1 MPFSF
6 LPPSSN
12 IGTSVV
18 VDQGGLCGQED
29 AMYIISKILVST
41 DFSDFSAA
49 AVEYASSFA
58 LLYGARIHLVHVIE
72 PGAVVGVQSVELNTS
87 ALTSEMEANAQE
99 EMRKFVYWKLKNNTN
114 LEQVILHGEPYREIV
129 RYAQENEIDLIV
141 IATHG
146 RTGLAHML
154 MGSVAE
160 KIVRLS
166 PIPVLAVKPLEM
178 RERILKKED
187 VEEDLHVLRRD

>member
-1 MPFSF
+1 
-6 LPPSSN
+6 
-12 IGTSVV
+12 
-18 VDQGGLCGQED
+18 
-29 AMYIISKILVST
+29 MYIVRNILVST

-49 AVEYASSFA
+49 AVDYAASFA
-58 LLYGARIHLVHVIE
+58 LLYGAKIHLVHVIE
-72 PGAVVGVQSVELNTS
+72 AGSVVGVPTMEVAPTSLAPEVET
-87 ALTSEMEANAQE
+87 NAQE
-99 EMRKFVYWKLKNNTN
+99 EMRKFVYWKMKNNTN
-114 LEQVILHGEPYREIV
+114 LEQVILRGEPHREIV
-129 RYAQENEIDLIV
+129 KYAQENDIDLIV

-166 PIPVLAVKPLEM
+166 PVPVLAVKPLEL
-178 RERILKKED
+178 RDRILQKED

>member
-1 MPFSF
+1 
-6 LPPSSN
+6 
-12 IGTSVV
+12 
-18 VDQGGLCGQED
+18 
-29 AMYIISKILVST
+29 MYIIKNILVTT
-41 DFSDFSAA
+41 DFSDFSTA

-58 LLYGARIHLVHVIE
+58 LLYGAKIHLVHVIE
-72 PGAVVGVQSVELNTS
+72 SGLTVGVGNVELSTS
-87 ALTSEMEANAQE
+87 VPPPELEANAVE
-99 EMRKFVYWKLKNNTN
+99 EMRKFVYWRLQNNTN
-114 LEQVILHGEPYREIV
+114 LEQVILYGEPYKEIV
-129 RYAQENEIDLIV
+129 QYSQEHEIDLIV

-146 RTGLAHML
+146 RTGLAHIL

-166 PIPVLAVKPLEM
+166 SVPVLAVKPLEF

>member
-1 MPFSF
+1 
-6 LPPSSN
+6 
-12 IGTSVV
+12 
-18 VDQGGLCGQED
+18 
-29 AMYIISKILVST
+29 MYIIRNILVST

-58 LLYGARIHLVHVIE
+58 LLYSAKIHLVHVIE
-72 PGAVVGVQSVELNTS
+72 PGSVVGVPNVGLNTT
-87 ALTSEMEANAQE
+87 ALVTDLEDLAQE

-114 LEQVILHGEPYREIV
+114 LEQVILHGEPHREIV
-129 RYAQENEIDLIV
+129 RYARENDIDLIV

-146 RTGLAHML
+146 RTGLAHIL

-160 KIVRLS
+160 RIVRLS
-166 PIPVLAVKPLEM
+166 PLPVLAVKPAEM

-187 VEEDLHVLRRD
+187 VEEDLHVLGRD

>member
-1 MPFSF
+1 
-6 LPPSSN
+6 
-12 IGTSVV
+12 
-18 VDQGGLCGQED
+18 
-29 AMYIISKILVST
+29 MYVIRNILVST
-41 DFSDFSAA
+41 DFSEFSAS

-58 LLYGARIHLVHVIE
+58 LLYGARIHLVHV
-72 PGAVVGVQSVELNTS
+72 L
-87 ALTSEMEANAQE
+87 EANAMMGVPNLDLNAASVAAEVEATAQE
-99 EMRKFVYWKLKNNTN
+99 EMRKFVYWRMKNNTN
-114 LEQVILHGEPYREIV
+114 LEQVILRGEPFREIV

-154 MGSVAE
+154 LGSVAE

-166 PIPVLAVKPLEM
+166 PIPVLAVKPAEL

-187 VEEDLHVLRRD
+187 IEEDLHVLRRE

>member
-1 MPFSF
+1 
-6 LPPSSN
+6 
-12 IGTSVV
+12 
-18 VDQGGLCGQED
+18 
-29 AMYIISKILVST
+29 MYIIRNILVST

-58 LLYGARIHLVHVIE
+58 LLYGAKIHLVHVIE
-72 PGAVVGVQSVELNTS
+72 SGSVVGAPNVELNTT
-87 ALTSEMEANAQE
+87 ALANELESSAQE

-114 LEQVILHGEPYREIV
+114 LEQVILHGEPHREIV
-129 RYAQENEIDLIV
+129 SYAQENEIDLIV

-146 RTGLAHML
+146 RTGLAHIL

>member
-1 MPFSF
+1 
-6 LPPSSN
+6 
-12 IGTSVV
+12 
-18 VDQGGLCGQED
+18 VDNPVQEG
-29 AMYIISKILVST
+29 AMYIIRNILVST
-41 DFSDFSAA
+41 DFSDFSAT
-49 AVEYASSFA
+49 AVEYASSLA
-58 LLYGARIHLVHVIE
+58 LLYGAKMHLVHVIE
-72 PGAVVGVQSVELNTS
+72 SGPVVGVPNVELNTT
-87 ALTSEMEANAQE
+87 ALANDLESSAQE

-114 LEQVILHGEPYREIV
+114 LEQIILHGEPQREIV
-129 RYAQENEIDLIV
+129 NYARENEIDLIV

-146 RTGLAHML
+146 RTGLAHIL

>member
-1 MPFSF
+1 
-6 LPPSSN
+6 
-12 IGTSVV
+12 
-18 VDQGGLCGQED
+18 
-29 AMYIISKILVST
+29 MYIIKNILVTT

-72 PGAVVGVQSVELNTS
+72 PGAVVGVHNVELNTD
-87 ALTSEMEANAQE
+87 ALVNELEANAQE
-99 EMRKFVYWKLKNNTN
+99 DMRKFVYWKLKNNTN
-114 LEQVILHGEPYREIV
+114 LEQVILRGEPQREIV
-129 RYAQENEIDLIV
+129 RYAQENEVDLVV

-146 RTGLAHML
+146 RTGLAHIL

-166 PIPVLAVKPLEM
+166 PVPVLAVKPIEL
-178 RERILKKED
+178 RDKILRKED
-187 VEEDLHVLRRD
+187 VEEDLHVLRRE

>member
-1 MPFSF
+1 
-6 LPPSSN
+6 
-12 IGTSVV
+12 
-18 VDQGGLCGQED
+18 
-29 AMYIISKILVST
+29 MYIVRNILLST

-58 LLYGARIHLVHVIE
+58 LLYGARVHLVHVIE
-72 PGAVVGVQSVELNTS
+72 SGSVVGVPSMELNTTTLS
-87 ALTSEMEANAQE
+87 TGLQDNAQE
-99 EMRKFVYWKLKNNTN
+99 EMRKFVYWKMKNNTN
-114 LEQVILHGEPYREIV
+114 LEQVILYGEPHREIV
-129 RYAQENEIDLIV
+129 KYAQENEIDLIV

-146 RTGLAHML
+146 RTGLAHIL

-166 PIPVLAVKPLEM
+166 PVPVLAVKPLEM

-187 VEEDLHVLRRD
+187 VEEDLHVLRRE

>member
-1 MPFSF
+1 
-6 LPPSSN
+6 
-12 IGTSVV
+12 
-18 VDQGGLCGQED
+18 
-29 AMYIISKILVST
+29 MYIVRNILVST

-49 AVEYASSFA
+49 AVDYAASFA

-72 PGAVVGVQSVELNTS
+72 TGSVVGVPSMEVNTAAISTELEDT
-87 ALTSEMEANAQE
+87 AQE

-114 LEQVILHGEPYREIV
+114 LEQVILHGEPHRELV
-129 RYAQENEIDLIV
+129 KYAQENEIDLIV

-146 RTGLAHML
+146 RTGLAHIL

-160 KIVRLS
+160 KVVRLS
-166 PIPVLAVKPLEM
+166 PVPVLAVKPLEL
-178 RERILKKED
+178 RDRILKKED

>member
-1 MPFSF
+1 
-6 LPPSSN
+6 
-12 IGTSVV
+12 
-18 VDQGGLCGQED
+18 
-29 AMYIISKILVST
+29 MYIIRNILVST

-72 PGAVVGVQSVELNTS
+72 AGSVVGVPNVELNTT
-87 ALTSEMEANAQE
+87 ALANELECSAQE

-114 LEQVILHGEPYREIV
+114 LEQVILHGEPHREIAS
-129 RYAQENEIDLIV
+129 YAQGNEIDLIV

-146 RTGLAHML
+146 RTGLAHVL